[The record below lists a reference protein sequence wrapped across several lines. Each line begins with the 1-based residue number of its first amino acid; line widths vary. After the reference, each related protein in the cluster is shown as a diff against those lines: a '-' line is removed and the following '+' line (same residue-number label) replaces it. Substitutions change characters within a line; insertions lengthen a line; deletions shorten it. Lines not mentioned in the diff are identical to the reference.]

1 MHFRLDREGGPSDG
15 WTYTW
20 YEDNSKLLST
30 GTTCDY
36 KPDAPSDSLKTHN
49 ICVVVQCTRNGKT
62 IFSNEEITDNPR
74 SIPITVYHAASIEV
88 YGLESLLADAGRRE
102 LLNGDTYQLVIRKK
116 GGIGKIDDGNY
127 WKIEWSDPQ
136 SQGSFIPDS
145 YVKTFT
151 AVNTQSPNVG
161 TAVEA
166 KQYSHVVKVSNIV
179 NGKEVFSA
187 TSNPLDV
194 FVYPAFSIVESIKDT
209 IRTCPNSNQPIT
221 VRSNVWGGNPFGWTY
236 EWKRNG
242 ELLNKENNPSLS
254 SSSFSND
261 TDMPVDVIY
270 TLYATNKIGSRLC
283 YEEKD
288 TFIVKVWPAIR
299 YEVSYKS
306 STGES
311 GIIDGNTLIPLYVG
325 DKIEYELSFVG
336 GNPEGWQAIW
346 SPSEHVNTLNPDNK
360 HFSVVPVSKN
370 TTGPYEESSNLKLV
384 NTFNKETWLDIQIQL
399 PYRVFN
405 RGYID
410 KDIQIDSLDIYV
422 QGKDNL
428 QLKVITHEG
437 NTETNAWKYK
447 WINSLYGEE
456 TNYSNVQKV
465 IVPQVGTYTEM
476 ICKTVCTNSI
486 HDYVGSTDET
496 NPLIIRLWPAASF
509 GDINAVKY
517 IRNGESARFYS
528 AVSGA
533 YTPNGSAD
541 WQYDWYLDNQLVESN
556 HDGVWSYEVNA
567 DFRGEGMDMSH
578 QDFHLQVTNYGPY
591 GKMWANKSYDMPVTI
606 YKQPRT
612 PIKLERK
619 GNGKSNTFVITFPNG
634 ITDEVLTTN
643 EYQYVFGYT
652 DANGKD
658 HDLATLNTRYY
669 HMDNASDYNDK
680 TRKYYVYALWTYPDG
695 ARVTSNKRILDSAE
709 EHFDGSNFEQITR
722 ADASSISSLLSE
734 RIEIN
739 GNHFD
744 AHFDKSVK
752 VAVTIYSIRGNVIR
766 EHVLDAKNDYHE
778 IISLSG
784 LSSGVYLM
792 KYTYDNQVKVEKV
805 VVK

>member
-1 MHFRLDREGGPSDG
+1 MTKRLFVTISLLMAFLGIRALEATLVPHVTASSDVGIAVINNNDVYIDTQSILTMDAGLSQITGTTVSITITVSKGDKNNFLQFNNLEITQSSAHITGIDLTSNESFSDYFREAGIVSVSASYVITVNDNKGEVQSFTNELIVHVYAPCSFNDVADSQEMVVGYSQNSVTFSASSANIKGGNSNGWRYRWCHGDSYIDGATGSSYTILGSDVSLNQGGNYSVEISNYADDGTLLLGVHSVNGYNLTVYSPVTLNMVNESGLSEIVSGYKDNVHFRLDREGGPSDG

-49 ICVVVQCTRNGKT
+49 IRVVVQCTRNGKT

-311 GIIDGNTLIPLYVG
+311 T
-325 DKIEYELSFVG
+325 
-336 GNPEGWQAIW
+336 
-346 SPSEHVNTLNPDNK
+346 
-360 HFSVVPVSKN
+360 
-370 TTGPYEESSNLKLV
+370 
-384 NTFNKETWLDIQIQL
+384 
-399 PYRVFN
+399 
-405 RGYID
+405 
-410 KDIQIDSLDIYV
+410 
-422 QGKDNL
+422 
-428 QLKVITHEG
+428 
-437 NTETNAWKYK
+437 
-447 WINSLYGEE
+447 
-456 TNYSNVQKV
+456 
-465 IVPQVGTYTEM
+465 
-476 ICKTVCTNSI
+476 
-486 HDYVGSTDET
+486 
-496 NPLIIRLWPAASF
+496 
-509 GDINAVKY
+509 
-517 IRNGESARFYS
+517 
-528 AVSGA
+528 
-533 YTPNGSAD
+533 
-541 WQYDWYLDNQLVESN
+541 
-556 HDGVWSYEVNA
+556 
-567 DFRGEGMDMSH
+567 
-578 QDFHLQVTNYGPY
+578 
-591 GKMWANKSYDMPVTI
+591 
-606 YKQPRT
+606 
-612 PIKLERK
+612 
-619 GNGKSNTFVITFPNG
+619 
-634 ITDEVLTTN
+634 
-643 EYQYVFGYT
+643 
-652 DANGKD
+652 
-658 HDLATLNTRYY
+658 
-669 HMDNASDYNDK
+669 
-680 TRKYYVYALWTYPDG
+680 
-695 ARVTSNKRILDSAE
+695 
-709 EHFDGSNFEQITR
+709 
-722 ADASSISSLLSE
+722 SSI
-734 RIEIN
+734 
-739 GNHFD
+739 
-744 AHFDKSVK
+744 K
-752 VAVTIYSIRGNVIR
+752 
-766 EHVLDAKNDYHE
+766 
-778 IISLSG
+778 
-784 LSSGVYLM
+784 
-792 KYTYDNQVKVEKV
+792 
-805 VVK
+805 